1 MLQRY
6 FKRHWLLIGLLSVSF
21 LLPSVT
27 EVAQAKTRAHRQRT
41 TLVKKVK
48 PSKTLKQN
56 GLSAQAAPA
65 TTPSPGASPAVNPS
79 PAVSP
84 SAPAGTAPAP
94 IASPST
100 VASPI
105 SDSFVPAPN
114 EIHLLLKLGERKVYV
129 YRGTKLINKY
139 QVAVGKKGWE
149 TPVGNWNVQLMQK
162 NPGWTNFKTG
172 EVMPPGPD
180 NPLGER
186 WIGFWTDGKDEIGF
200 HGTTNLKSLG
210 NAASHGCV
218 RMSNQN
224 VKVLFKIVRVGTVV
238 RVRA

>member
-6 FKRHWLLIGLLSVSF
+6 FKRHWLLIGLLSFSV
-21 LLPSVT
+21 LLPAIT
-27 EVAQAKTRAHRQRT
+27 EVAEAKTRTQRQRNA
-41 TLVKKVK
+41 LVKKIN
-48 PSKTLKQN
+48 PSKTLRQQS
-56 GLSAQAAPA
+56 LSAQ
-65 TTPSPGASPAVNPS
+65 TTPSTSPSPVVSPATVG
-79 PAVSP
+79 
-84 SAPAGTAPAP
+84 GTAPAP
-94 IASPST
+94 TASPST
-100 VASPI
+100 VPSPI
-105 SDSFVPAPN
+105 ANDFVPAPN